1 MKRALLSL
9 LILLPLLLSAC
20 GERAAQNRFAA
31 FSEELKARESLAFT
45 AELRAEY
52 PDRSHEFTLRYEKT
66 PEEERVTVLAPALIE
81 GVSAT
86 VTGEGASLVY
96 DGIVLDAPPLDP
108 YGLTPMNALPKLRA
122 ALTGGSLDSHWEEDG
137 RNVYKLIFDDHLSV
151 TVWFDAGMTP
161 RRAEL
166 MSDGNV
172 TVFCEITDWS

>member
-9 LILLPLLLSAC
+9 LILACLLLSAC
-20 GERAAQNRFAA
+20 AERGAQNRFAA
-31 FSEELKARESLAFT
+31 FSEELKGRESLAFT

-86 VTGEGASLVY
+86 VSGESAALVY
-96 DGIVLDAPPLDP
+96 DGIILDAPPLDP
-108 YGLTPMNALPKLRA
+108 WGLTPMNALPKLAA
-122 ALTGGSLDSHWEEDG
+122 ALAGGSLDSHWEEDG
-137 RNVYKLIFDDHLSV
+137 REVYKLMVDDHLSV

-161 RRAEL
+161 KRAEL

-172 TVFCEITDWS
+172 SVFCEITEWS